1 MKRKIYDK
9 ILEWKS
15 SKNRKP
21 LLMFG
26 ARQVGKTYIIREFC
40 KNEYENF
47 HEVNLFHNEYI
58 INIYESKMNAEEKF
72 KELLAIA
79 GVKEINENTV
89 LFVDEVQESPS
100 LISNLKYIYEEHPDL
115 NIICAG
121 SLLGVSLKRNKNK
134 KAFPVGK
141 VDMLDMYQMDFE
153 EFLMAIN
160 EDLLINE
167 IKKSYE
173 TNKPLLESFHNH
185 ALAYYRQYLY
195 VGGMPEAVQNFIEQ
209 EKNAASF
216 DSSILTNIINAYYE
230 DMFKYVD
237 NNSETVKIKATYSS
251 IPSQLANDS
260 HKFQYSKINTN
271 SRKRDYELPLDWLLE
286 SRIVLQSFNVKTPSV
301 PVKMFLDIDTFK
313 MYLNDVGL
321 LRSMME
327 LNYSDIVD
335 GKFNGLI
342 AENYVAF
349 HLKSSLNKTLTYYK
363 NESSTLE
370 IDFLIQNEDGIIPVE
385 VKSSDNTQSKS
396 LKTYVDNFN
405 PKYSIRV
412 SSKNFGF
419 VNNIKTVPLYAVF
432 CIK

>member
-21 LLMFG
+21 LLLFG

-153 EFLMAIN
+153 EFLMAID
-160 EDLLINE
+160 EDLLISE

-251 IPSQLANDS
+251 IPSQLAMIV
-260 HKFQYSKINTN
+260 INFN
-271 SRKRDYELPLDWLLE
+271 
-286 SRIVLQSFNVKTPSV
+286 IVK
-301 PVKMFLDIDTFK
+301 
-313 MYLNDVGL
+313 
-321 LRSMME
+321 
-327 LNYSDIVD
+327 
-335 GKFNGLI
+335 LI
-342 AENYVAF
+342 
-349 HLKSSLNKTLTYYK
+349 L
-363 NESSTLE
+363 TLE
-370 IDFLIQNEDGIIPVE
+370 KEIMNFLW
-385 VKSSDNTQSKS
+385 T
-396 LKTYVDNFN
+396 
-405 PKYSIRV
+405 
-412 SSKNFGF
+412 GF
-419 VNNIKTVPLYAVF
+419 
-432 CIK
+432 